1 MKFIFA
7 SFMLYFSERDLVS
20 FVSILAYKIDDQV
33 SQMKKSVDLDSSI
46 DLESEENTGLKF
58 GSNKKNQTKVQKIR
72 LSTSKKIKEEKSEEE
87 LVEKESKE

>member
-1 MKFIFA
+1 M
-7 SFMLYFSERDLVS
+7 
-20 FVSILAYKIDDQV
+20 SILAYKIDDQV

-72 LSTSKKIKEEKSEEE
+72 LSTSKKICII
-87 LVEKESKE
+87 L